1 MAEPEI
7 VVENVR
13 SRILFKLSVARI
25 AKLVEVSW
33 VTKSGLPEMTP
44 LDVIDSPGDKYPLSK
59 VYVILVAGAIADA
72 LKVMV
77 SGNPAG

>member
-1 MAEPEI
+1 
-7 VVENVR
+7 
-13 SRILFKLSVARI
+13 
-25 AKLVEVSW
+25 
-33 VTKSGLPEMTP
+33 MTP